1 MRRNIHYKPS
11 KGASIL
17 GGIVGCAMGFFGLF
31 GMSDMAYGFGTEFL
45 AFRLIWC
52 AAAFGIGIYNFLLA
66 AGVVKYNGGY
76 EITDESDDGAKGGK
90 SDAEARLEELQTLY
104 DRRLITEEEYQ
115 EKRKEILEQFP
126 QAFIIAFKNGVKM
139 DVNQAIRESKQNR
152 NR

>member
-11 KGASIL
+11 KGASIF

-45 AFRLIWC
+45 AFRLVWC
-52 AAAFGIGIYNFLLA
+52 LAAFGIGIYNFLLA

-76 EITDESDDGAKGGK
+76 EITDETEDGAKGGK
-90 SDAEARLEELQTLY
+90 SDAEVRLEELQTLY

-115 EKRKEILEQFP
+115 QKRRKILDEL
-126 QAFIIAFKNGVKM
+126 
-139 DVNQAIRESKQNR
+139 
-152 NR
+152 

>member
-31 GMSDMAYGFGTEFL
+31 AMSDMAYGFGTEFL
-45 AFRLIWC
+45 AFRLVWC
-52 AAAFGIGIYNFLLA
+52 LAAFGIGIYNFLLA

-76 EITDESDDGAKGGK
+76 EITDESDESAKGDK

-115 EKRKEILEQFP
+115 QKRRDIL
-126 QAFIIAFKNGVKM
+126 
-139 DVNQAIRESKQNR
+139 DRL
-152 NR
+152 